1 MLPMWGRGV
10 ELPPLVNYQSYVSE
24 GYQKN
29 SVVYSCIRKVATTAP
44 AALLAVERVKDG
56 QREFISDHALLHTF
70 QNPNPHTSAFT
81 FQELIHTFLNIV
93 GEAYVIKVGF
103 GGRVGRPVKPGEFY
117 LARPDLMHP
126 VPGEKKLL
134 GFVYRG
140 VDGKRTPFMPDEVI
154 HIKYPNPNDQWEG
167 LGRGLAPLSA
177 AAMETDVDNR
187 MMVLIKDFFE
197 NGATVAG
204 ILKIKHAI
212 TDPDEITRIH
222 NRLKQQYTGD
232 KKWYD
237 MILDA
242 DAEYQRLGLNFD
254 EMALPQLRSLTES
267 RICAVFDVP
276 ALLVGVQVGLK
287 NEAGFTS
294 ALPEARKALWMD
306 KIIPD
311 NQRIGEALTMGLAD
325 QLQENEFVVHDYR
338 KIGALQEDRNK
349 QFERADRG
357 WRGEWITM
365 NEARLEVGLPTRPDG
380 DVLFSQKNNLIGEA

>member
-1 MLPMWGRGV
+1 M
-10 ELPPLVNYQSYVSE
+10 PPLVNYQSYVNE

-44 AALLAVERVKDG
+44 AAFLTVERVTDG
-56 QREFISDHALLHTF
+56 KREFINDHALLHTF

-81 FQELIHTFLNIV
+81 FQELIHTFLNII

-126 VPGEKKLL
+126 VPGDKKLL

-177 AAMETDVDNR
+177 AALETDVDNR
-187 MMVLIKDFFE
+187 MTVLVKDFFE

-242 DAEYQRLGLNFD
+242 DAEYQRLGLSFD

-276 ALLVGVQVGLK
+276 AILVGVQVGLK
-287 NEAGFTS
+287 HESGFTTGW
-294 ALPEARKALWMD
+294 PEARKALWMD

-311 NQRIGEALTMGLAD
+311 NRRISEALTMGLAD
-325 QLQENEFVVHDYR
+325 QLQENEFITHDYR
-338 KIGALQEDRNK
+338 QIGALQEDRNK

-357 WRGEWITM
+357 WRGKWITM
-365 NEARLEVGLPTRPDG
+365 NEARLEVGLPTRSDG
-380 DVLFSQKNNLIGEA
+380 DVLFSQNNTPIGEA